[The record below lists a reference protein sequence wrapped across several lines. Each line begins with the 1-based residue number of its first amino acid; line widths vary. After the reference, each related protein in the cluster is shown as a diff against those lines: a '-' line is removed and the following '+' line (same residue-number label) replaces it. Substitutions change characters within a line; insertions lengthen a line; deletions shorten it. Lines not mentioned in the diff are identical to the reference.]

1 MFQHMAFIGPE
12 SEWAAEG
19 TECANAQGKFW
30 EYHDKLF
37 DNQGGEN
44 VGAFSKA
51 NLKRFAAEMKLDT
64 AAFNACLDSDKY
76 LAKVRADTAQ
86 SSSMGVNS
94 TPTFFINGRM
104 LEGAPSYDQ
113 LAQLLNSMLPK
124 P

>member
-1 MFQHMAFIGPE
+1 MAFIGSE
-12 SEWAAEG
+12 SEWAAEAA
-19 TECANAQGKFW
+19 ECANDQGKFW
-30 EYHDKLF
+30 DYHDKLF
-37 DNQGGEN
+37 ASQGGEN

-86 SSSMGVNS
+86 SSSMGVRS